1 MPPGPSIAPTH
12 DVPIFLVLEAD
23 DQGLCT
29 VPSPQKVADGDCG
42 RGLVLRGESLR
53 EAHTSALGSL
63 EVSVPP
69 GWEEKGKCWLWI
81 YLPKEMSGR
90 AKLSPPG
97 LLLTFLS

>member
-1 MPPGPSIAPTH
+1 M
-12 DVPIFLVLEAD
+12 
-23 DQGLCT
+23 
-29 VPSPQKVADGDCG
+29 
-42 RGLVLRGESLR
+42 GESLR
-53 EAHTSALGSL
+53 EAYTSALGSL

-69 GWEEKGKCWLWI
+69 GWEEKGTCWLWI